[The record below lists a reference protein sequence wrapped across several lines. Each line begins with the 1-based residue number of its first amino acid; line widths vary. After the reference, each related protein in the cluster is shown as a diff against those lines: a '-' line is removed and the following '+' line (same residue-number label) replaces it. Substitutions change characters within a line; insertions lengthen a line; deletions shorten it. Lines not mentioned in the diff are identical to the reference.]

1 MGSTKNVMGITYAI
15 RIYCNNTICR
25 AAKKQILMKLFTL

>member
-1 MGSTKNVMGITYAI
+1 MGNAKNVMGSAYAI
-15 RIYCNNTICR
+15 RVYCNNTICR